1 MMVFASLTHV
11 SAVHGLGEHAA
22 NLTTEQFANAM
33 YWELCAQP
41 AAAMAIGTAKV
52 TVAVFLMR
60 IINARWQRNVLWF
73 CITLMMILS
82 VLLSISLFA
91 QCTPVQSIWDPRL
104 AAERVCTFDM
114 VTMAYIACSWAAVMD
129 FFLAIFPWIVLRN
142 LNMKRKER
150 LTICASLSLGVM

>member
-60 IINARWQRNVLWF
+60 IINARWCVSSPPTTSSGVLMPRPGKETF
-73 CITLMMILS
+73 CGF
-82 VLLSISLFA
+82 VLL
-91 QCTPVQSIWDPRL
+91 
-104 AAERVCTFDM
+104 
-114 VTMAYIACSWAAVMD
+114 
-129 FFLAIFPWIVLRN
+129 
-142 LNMKRKER
+142 
-150 LTICASLSLGVM
+150 